1 MDPWPG
7 FQRSPNL
14 HTDSESDALV
24 IANSESEIER
34 DEAQQQLQQQQ
45 QQQPKGRQP
54 ESRKRLAT
62 ALKKDAVPANGSQ
75 EGETIEAIQRELS
88 RPLEAVIADKTA
100 AVMVTTTNL
109 SDSETTVFPEAITR
123 PSLEPSESIDLGM
136 SSLDNLYSYAE
147 IPNNWSEFLGLF
159 VILK

>member
-34 DEAQQQLQQQQ
+34 DEAQQQYHL

-147 IPNNWSEFLGLF
+147 IIISRSF
-159 VILK
+159 